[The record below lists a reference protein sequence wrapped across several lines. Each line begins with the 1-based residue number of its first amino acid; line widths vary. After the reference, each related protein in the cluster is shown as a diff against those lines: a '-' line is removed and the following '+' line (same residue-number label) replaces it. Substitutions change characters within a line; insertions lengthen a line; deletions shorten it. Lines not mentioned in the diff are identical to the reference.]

1 MEPAI
6 AEQKVTRNVE
16 EADSIS
22 VVLENQKEGASLSE
36 TTADDSNL
44 DNVKIDEDV
53 EMSQNMFL
61 TDKRWEEYR

>member
-53 EMSQNMFL
+53 EMS
-61 TDKRWEEYR
+61 

>member
-6 AEQKVTRNVE
+6 AEQKVTRTVE

-22 VVLENQKEGASLSE
+22 VVLENQKEGGSLSE